1 MSGSNNRPSGGKR
14 PNSPRYSERYGKG
27 HVNPYLAGQP
37 KQDMLYKEIEERQN
51 AVRAENEME
60 ARKAEERAAR
70 AAADARQE
78 AQRRAD
84 SGGNGAQA
92 SHSAPVRRKTRERSI
107 SNGAVVDPKLQERLR
122 EIQEQAMLE
131 ARAFREDNQQSDNG
145 FDDIDTTPDV
155 KLKLSEDNKP
165 LIALES
171 RDSDGRLSVRWVP
184 VVLSDEELE
193 AFFPGI
199 GQSQDS
205 RGIMLEEKKELDTK
219 AKEKKTD
226 SHEEDELVLIPMETE
241 HKEPRAAKKAAS
253 AAAASA
259 VEEVLDSA
267 PEKQEKAQSKPGGRS
282 YIDSL
287 PAITL
292 EEAGVP
298 DEPEN
303 EPQPEPVTIPIVIA
317 ADKPEDEEPDED
329 SSQAEAEPDTAPETP
344 EEPAE
349 EPEAEEE
356 DTEAPEEEAP
366 AEENVAEEAEEKDS
380 EDSEDSE
387 SEEPEP
393 EDSEEEET
401 PEDQSQDEPEP
412 EKELEE
418 TSEAESEPEDSPEDS
433 PEESPEESP
442 KDSPEEEPDSTPE
455 AVPAITEDIT
465 AQEPTE
471 AEEDAPAGETEAEE
485 QPKKQPGQIPE
496 RPKHKRRRSR
506 PDDVAAAVEEP
517 NPEEA
522 PDGEE
527 AAGKR
532 TAVAAQPV
540 YDDLNASDRYTQ
552 SRYLEAVKQDDSLFI
567 RKRRPGNNA
576 LFPTPDGA
584 RMPKYID
591 DDDFVERWLGNE
603 EEEDMASETKRRR
616 RRISTFIGAATMV
629 LALIG
634 FIAIAR
640 WGIGLLS
647 GIGNTDTQK
656 SEYAEFISPIVMSEV
671 PVFET
676 WDAIPQDKLLQSAV
690 FSVLEDMDVTYER
703 DDTGKFII
711 PSTDIVNAVKE
722 LYGAYSTDPAQ
733 DEEINT
739 QIRNALY
746 GSAGEDTTNTD
757 VYYVDMEDSFHVADG
772 LSGPA
777 PEVTDISRR
786 DETITLVVQYLEDL
800 EGGSGGILYAREY
813 ILTLDGDGYF
823 VKAIREYEE

>member
-37 KQDMLYKEIEERQN
+37 RQDMLYKEIEERQN
-51 AVRAENEME
+51 AVRAENELE
-60 ARKAEERAAR
+60 ARRAEERASR
-70 AAADARQE
+70 TAASGARQE
-78 AQRRAD
+78 AQRGAEA
-84 SGGNGAQA
+84 GNGAQP
-92 SHSAPVRRKTRERSI
+92 SHSAPVRKKAREKTMF
-107 SNGAVVDPKLQERLR
+107 NGAVKDPKLQERLR

-131 ARAFREDNQQSDNG
+131 ARAFREDSQPSDNG
-145 FDDIDTTPDV
+145 FDDMDTTPDV

-171 RDSDGRLSVRWVP
+171 RDSDGRLNVRWVP
-184 VVLSDEELE
+184 VVLSDEEME
-193 AFFPGI
+193 AFFPGAE
-199 GQSQDS
+199 QSKDS
-205 RGIMLEEKKELDTK
+205 RGIKLEEKKELEAKTK
-219 AKEKKTD
+219 KEKKD
-226 SHEEDELVLIPMETE
+226 SRDEDELVLIPMEGE
-241 HKEPRAAKKAAS
+241 DKEPPAAKKAE
-253 AAAASA
+253 AAAA
-259 VEEVLDSA
+259 VEILESA
-267 PEKQEKAQSKPGGRS
+267 PAKKEKRKEAPGGRS

-292 EEAGVP
+292 EEAGVTE
-298 DEPEN
+298 EPEV
-303 EPQPEPVTIPIVIA
+303 QPEPVSVPIIIA
-317 ADKPEDEEPDED
+317 ADRPEDKEDEPGEDNSGDEESDAEPEVSEEPEEETEAPTEETGDPEEEPED
-329 SSQAEAEPDTAPETP
+329 GEEEAEAP
-344 EEPAE
+344 EEEPSAEDTSAE
-349 EPEAEEE
+349 EPEEEE
-356 DTEAPEEEAP
+356 AEGFQPEDSEEDDSSEAQPEEESEPEKEPEETSEEDSAQEEAVAESPEDDPEKSEEEPETTAADAPAAVEDISAGEPAEEEAP
-366 AEENVAEEAEEKDS
+366 AERS
-380 EDSEDSE
+380 
-387 SEEPEP
+387 
-393 EDSEEEET
+393 
-401 PEDQSQDEPEP
+401 
-412 EKELEE
+412 
-418 TSEAESEPEDSPEDS
+418 
-433 PEESPEESP
+433 
-442 KDSPEEEPDSTPE
+442 
-455 AVPAITEDIT
+455 
-465 AQEPTE
+465 
-471 AEEDAPAGETEAEE
+471 EAEE

-496 RPKHKRRRSR
+496 RPRHKRRRSR
-506 PDDVAAAVEEP
+506 PDDVAAAVEEEP
-517 NPEEA
+517 SPEETSEDED
-522 PDGEE
+522 P
-527 AAGKR
+527 AGKR
-532 TAVAAQPV
+532 TAVAASPL

-552 SRYLEAVKQDDSLFI
+552 RRYLEAVRQDDSLFI

-576 LFPTPDGA
+576 LFPTADGA